1 MAKLSQI
8 MIGAA
13 AVGTIAL
20 TGAGYYY
27 TDTDTICTTIAN
39 TDTAYDNLLE
49 GGSIARYVVNTA
61 DGQELDNT
69 ANALRGKS
77 ETDMENLQASFQAG
91 STYEIEITG
100 SNILSATEIP
110 TCETFTPSNS

>member
-8 MIGAA
+8 MVGAA

-27 TDTDTICTTIAN
+27 TDTVTLCTTVAGTN
-39 TDTAYDNLLE
+39 TVYDDLLE

-69 ANALRGKS
+69 ANAFRGKS

-91 STYEIEITG
+91 GTYEIEVAG
-100 SNILSATEIP
+100 SNILSATEIQ
-110 TCETFTPSNS
+110 TCESFTPLNS

>member
-1 MAKLSQI
+1 MAKLSHI
-8 MIGAA
+8 VFSTAA
-13 AVGTIAL
+13 AGAITL
-20 TGAGYYY
+20 TGAGYYSTNTETLCTTVAG
-27 TDTDTICTTIAN
+27 TDTV
-39 TDTAYDNLLE
+39 YDDLLE

-91 STYEIEITG
+91 GTYEIEVAG

-110 TCETFTPSNS
+110 TCETFTPLNS

>member
-8 MIGAA
+8 MAGAA
-13 AVGTIAL
+13 AAGTVAL

-27 TDTDTICTTIAN
+27 TDTDTICTTVAG
-39 TDTAYDNLLE
+39 TDTAYDDLLE
-49 GGSIARYVVNTA
+49 GGSIARYVVNTT
-61 DGQELDNT
+61 DGHEFDNT
-69 ANALRGKS
+69 ANAFRGKS

-91 STYEIEITG
+91 STYEIEIAG

-110 TCETFTPSNS
+110 TCETFIPSNG